1 MAILESDYMDFGN
14 GIIGDDTFDIW
25 RKKTNS
31 LKVEIDSVN
40 VALTAKIN
48 TDTANLSTVYI
59 PQAGSATSVST
70 ALQFTSPITFASN
83 VLIGDSTLSSSG
95 NKLNIDKE
103 VDSSVQLT
111 STKVRAKT
119 NLILGDKT
127 YNVPSSPAI
136 NNAVLV
142 AQTNGTLSWQ
152 NVASI
157 FQLSGGLNQTTAVF
171 EEVMPVGSVI
181 PLAANPNDPNFL
193 LCEGALVGK
202 SAYPDLYEVLK
213 NGTATCIY
221 GETTNEFRL
230 PDYRGRVAV
239 GTGGTSVTFPTSFGV
254 TGGTDTRSTSGH
266 TLTIDQIPA
275 HRHWSPWVADDTALT
290 SGQKTDY
297 ENSPLFGADAGNVT
311 LTDRIHFDIGSVNA
325 TSNNDD
331 YYAFTTYAGGA
342 SGDASL
348 TGLTDV
354 NNVQYTGGATTSHSH
369 NITAANR
376 VQPYITVKWYIKA
389 KKNTKIDFKIDIA
402 NSGLKSTTF
411 GGQAQTLISPVNET
425 IQLDIDPDNTSI
437 AIVNGK
443 VAVKSS
449 PTIPGSPIIT
459 GPDIKLYN
467 ETRRGTAE
475 GSNRRALAH
484 GNGNGVG
491 DPELNGYD
499 RKVVTTIRDSGVGE
513 NNDTLIINYND
524 ISPNSVGDY
533 TGGVIINGAKAI
545 MFEDGTILNSAQ
557 RKGDAKKM
565 MARQKGA
572 TGVTGRGLVAFIDD
586 DDQPRINGYT
596 SEYKAANT
604 MSDHSYGW
612 NNDYLPDEEE
622 AEEVYLGYYHV
633 SCVTKTGKIFGQGW
647 SNIFG
652 DVENT
657 ESNGQHAEWCRS
669 FTSDNSVKFYD
680 SSVTSIDTGIVNSPA
695 NDARSCYAL
704 DTNGLLWGTSDSWN
718 TGQLARGG
726 LTDISDE
733 VSGSAEVL
741 LSQKRDELASSIYNY
756 SATSSNRLKVP
767 HVMNPLATATG
778 VLTTSPATATGFKV
792 TFTKAIAVG
801 GYAYNVIAAVGSDG
815 LIYTAGYNGAGACGA
830 GNTIDQLHWNIV
842 KTATGTAL
850 NNVVEIYGR
859 GYNPTLFA
867 KTANGDIYGWGYNG
881 AYELGDGTPTNRT
894 TAIRIW
900 DAAAKGA
907 SAKIYTSGSGAISGV
922 HGGVSYIVTEHSQPQ
937 LWAAGSSNHYGP
949 GQQGDIEDVVYTT
962 WKRVTSGPWNTAT
975 HTVQDFY
982 NCGGQATHA
991 NPNYCIALNNA
1002 TAKLELWVTGY
1013 GGEGATGI
1021 TYSGQGTTTFTD
1033 AGGYNG
1039 STTKWERIRYIN
1051 DRFLRKVVDIYPMH
1065 QNNSAWNAT
1074 WHQHTIHLNDGRLFG
1089 VGRWPYGGLK
1099 DPYADDYF
1107 YKWQELNTL
1116 A

>member
-31 LKVEIDSVN
+31 LKVEIDDLNTS
-40 VALTAKIN
+40 LTNKIN
-48 TDTANLSTVYI
+48 TDFGALPSTYI
-59 PQAGSATSVST
+59 PIAGSAKQVST
-70 ALQFTSPITFASN
+70 LISFTSTPKLPNATTVANSLDIGGTTLYSAANTLQINHAVTSASTLKGTKLEASSQIKFGTKDYSVPSAPSSLSILQSN
-83 VLIGDSTLSSSG
+83 VAGQMSWV
-95 NKLNIDKE
+95 N
-103 VDSSVQLT
+103 
-111 STKVRAKT
+111 
-119 NLILGDKT
+119 
-127 YNVPSSPAI
+127 PADAFA
-136 NNAVLV
+136 NA
-142 AQTNGTLSWQ
+142 
-152 NVASI
+152 
-157 FQLSGGLNQTTAVF
+157 GGLQQTTAVF
-171 EEVMPVGSVI
+171 EEIVPVGSII
-181 PLAANPNDPNFL
+181 PWASAEPPTGGKWLVCNGGSFSAAALPDLAAELGDTY
-193 LCEGALVGK
+193 GVH
-202 SAYPDLYEVLK
+202 
-213 NGTATCIY
+213 NGDTY
-221 GETTNEFRL
+221 YL
-230 PDYRGRVAV
+230 PDFSGRVSV
-239 GTGGTSVTFPTSFGV
+239 GAGIAGSVNFGSVGSKGGTSNTSTASVTLS
-254 TGGTDTRSTSGH
+254 
-266 TLTIDQIPA
+266 IDQIPA
-275 HRHWSPWVADDTALT
+275 HAHKFFDDRGNAYVALNDSNL
-290 SGQKTDY
+290 
-297 ENSPLFGADAGNVT
+297 GAAGDAFESHGPNET
-311 LTDRIHFDIGSVNA
+311 G
-325 TSNNDD
+325 NNDTGVIG
-331 YYAFTTYAGGA
+331 TT
-342 SGDASL
+342 
-348 TGLTDV
+348 
-354 NNVQYTGGATTSHSH
+354 YTGGGAAGGIDGGNTTDGDLSSLSGTSPHSH
-369 NITAANR
+369 TLTPGSR
-376 VQPYITVKWYIKA
+376 VQPYLTINYIIKA
-389 KKNTKIDFKIDIA
+389 KTDSKIDFKIDLQD
-402 NSGLKSTTF
+402 SGLIMQDSVGVDGDNIT
-411 GGQAQTLISPVNET
+411 PVNET
-425 IQLDIDPDNTSI
+425 VKLKINPETTAFRIDND
-437 AIVNGK
+437 GK
-443 VAVKSS
+443 LAFA
-449 PTIPGSPIIT
+449 T
-459 GPDIKLYN
+459 GTVLVPASLSVTGVDFKLRN
-467 ETRRGTAE
+467 ETRAG
-475 GSNRRALAH
+475 GNSHSGRALVH
-484 GNGNGVG
+484 GNGSSIG
-491 DPELNGYD
+491 DPVLNGYD
-499 RKVVTTIRDSGVGE
+499 RKSVTTLNDIGGFGA
-513 NNDTLIINYND
+513 NDTLIINYSD

-533 TGGVIINGAKAI
+533 TGGVVINGTKAI

-586 DDQPRINGYT
+586 DDQPRITGYT
-596 SEYKAANT
+596 SEYKAYNT
-604 MSDHSYGW
+604 MLDQSYGW

-633 SCVTKTGKIFGQGW
+633 SCVTKTGKIFGHGW

-657 ESNGQHAEWCRS
+657 ETDGQHAEWCRS

-695 NDARSCYAL
+695 HDARSCYAL
-704 DTNGLLWGTSDSWN
+704 DTNGLLWGTSDADN

-726 LTDISDE
+726 LTDINDE
-733 VSGSAEVL
+733 VSGNAEVL
-741 LSQKRDELASSIYNY
+741 LSQKRDELAGSIYNY

-778 VLTTSPATATGFKV
+778 VLTTNPATATNFKV

-801 GYAYNVIAAVGSDG
+801 GTAYNVIAAAGSDG
-815 LIYTAGYNGAGACGA
+815 LIYTAGYNAAGACGA
-830 GNTIDQLHWNIV
+830 GNVIDQLHWNTV
-842 KTATGTAL
+842 KTAGGAIL

-859 GYNPTLFA
+859 GFNPTLFA
-867 KTANGDIYGWGYNG
+867 KTANGDIYGWGHNG

-907 SAKIYTSGSGAISGV
+907 SGKIYTSGSGRSAAGDF
-922 HGGVSYIVTEHSQPQ
+922 GGVSYIVTEHSQPQ

-975 HTVQDFY
+975 HTVQNFY
-982 NCGGQATHA
+982 NCGGQSSHA

-1002 TAKLELWVTGY
+1002 AAKLELWVTGY

-1021 TYSGQGTTTFTD
+1021 TYSGQGATTLTD

-1065 QNNSAWNAT
+1065 QNSNTWASS

-1099 DPYADDYF
+1099 DAYADDYF